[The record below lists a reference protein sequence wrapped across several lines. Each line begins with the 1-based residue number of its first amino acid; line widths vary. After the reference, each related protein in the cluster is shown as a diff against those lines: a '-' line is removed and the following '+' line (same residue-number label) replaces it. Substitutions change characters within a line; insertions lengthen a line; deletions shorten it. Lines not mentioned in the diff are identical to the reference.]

1 MLKRDRRLAGLLAIA
16 TMAAS
21 SLPAVASTNKP
32 THQHTSTYAGQENR
46 AIKSLSE
53 EDIAQLQRGA
63 GWGLAKAAELNGVPG
78 PAHLLEMQKDITLT
92 PEQIA
97 ALQRL
102 FDEMNE
108 KARLQGATLIDLE
121 RELETHFRSGNIT
134 DAILKDSLHRIA
146 EARES
151 LRYIHLSAHLKT
163 PAILTKQQIALY
175 NTLRGYAKDDPC
187 SSVPKGHDPAMWK
200 KHNGCQ

>member
-1 MLKRDRRLAGLLAIA
+1 M
-16 TMAAS
+16 
-21 SLPAVASTNKP
+21 ASTNQAP
-32 THQHTSTYAGQENR
+32 HQHASAYAGQESR

-53 EDIAQLQRGA
+53 EDIAQLRRGA

-78 PAHLLEMQKDITLT
+78 PAHLLEMQNDITLT
-92 PEQIA
+92 SEQIA

-102 FDEMNE
+102 FDEMNA
-108 KARLQGATLIDLE
+108 KARQQGETLIDLE
-121 RELETHFRSGNIT
+121 RELETHFRSGSIT

-146 EARES
+146 RARET

-163 PAILTKQQIALY
+163 PAILTKQQIVLY
-175 NTLRGYAKDDPC
+175 NRLRGYAMADPC